1 MPSLVVGEACNAF
14 FDDCQG
20 HYYMSS
26 EKGLFRSDYQFGN
39 VQRLGYMQGLN
50 TSMVAS
56 DGIFVLW
63 DMCGFVLVMVF
74 IV

>member
-1 MPSLVVGEACNAF
+1 
-14 FDDCQG
+14 
-20 HYYMSS
+20 MSS